1 MNIISNNYEKILK
14 EMIFNQFS
22 KNLKDQLNK
31 TNNTNKVFNYIDLL
45 SKLDNSLCEIAKN
58 SLITIFE
65 SIDKSFSNSIEK
77 KHKYHIK
84 AHLPRTI
91 LTIFG
96 EITFTRTFYTDRNNH
111 GSYCHLD
118 RFLGLKKHDYFD
130 PYIKATIVEYSANN
144 SIPTVCNMINELI
157 GNRIKLENK
166 IKYLNR
172 QTIRNIILNSK
183 LSNPQKKELDTPETL
198 YIIADEKWFS
208 TQNNNHQK
216 VMVKSIVTFD
226 SINSKPRRYLNNKRI
241 FASFKGNQFLD
252 ETLDYLYYTYNLDD
266 VKNIFVMGDGAK
278 WIRTLTSHFKINNNT
293 NVIFALDKFHFKQ
306 AIHHICLN
314 NDLENI
320 LVSYIINNDKINF
333 INSCNELIK
342 SYPHRTETINNKKE
356 YILNNWKNILNLY
369 KYDLSCPMESQISHN
384 LAYLFTS
391 RPKGYSLKMLN
402 KILKIRLL
410 FKNNENIKQLYL
422 NNFNKKEI
430 IDYKNEVLNFDI
442 FDKYK
447 QFNSIYQNKLYTPS
461 IGQFFITNNF

>member
-22 KNLKDQLNK
+22 KNLKEQLNK

-45 SKLDNSLCEIAKN
+45 SDLDNSLCDIAKN
-58 SLITIFE
+58 SLVTIFE
-65 SIDKSFSNSIEK
+65 YIDKSFSNSIER

-91 LTIFG
+91 LTVFG

-111 GSYCHLD
+111 GSFCYLD

-130 PYIKATIVEYSANN
+130 PYIKATIIEYSANN
-144 SIPTVCNMINELI
+144 PIPTVCNMINELI
-157 GNRIKLENK
+157 GNRIKLESK

-172 QTIRNIILNSK
+172 QTIRNIILESK

-198 YIIADEKWFS
+198 YIIADEKWVS
-208 TQNNNHQK
+208 TQNNDNEK

-226 SINSKPRRYLNNKRI
+226 SINSKPRRHLNNKRI
-241 FASFKGNQFLD
+241 FAGFKNNQFLD
-252 ETLDYLYYTYNLDD
+252 DTLDYLYYTYNLDE

-278 WIRTLTSHFKINNNT
+278 WIKILTSHFKINDKT

-314 NDLENI
+314 KCLENI
-320 LVSYIINNDKINF
+320 ISSYVINDNKLDF
-333 INSCNELIK
+333 ISCCNELIN

-369 KYDLSCPMESQISHN
+369 KYNLSCPMESQISHN

-430 IDYKNEVLNFDI
+430 IDYKKEELNFDI
-442 FDKYK
+442 FDKYRK
-447 QFNSIYQNKLYTPS
+447 FTPIYHNKLFNPS
-461 IGQFFITNNF
+461 IGIYYS